1 MALALVVAAASLA
14 ALVGF
19 VVHIL
24 RLSPDA

>member
-1 MALALVVAAASLA
+1 MALALFVAAGSVG
-14 ALVGF
+14 LVIGF